1 MKPRI
6 KKIIWICGAIVLA
19 GILLE
24 AGLAYVSRTQWF
36 KTRVTNALTSAFGR
50 DIRLARMGAS
60 LRGII
65 VEDLHVAE
73 RGGFEEGIFAQMGR
87 LRMRVSLLHLLKG
100 HIKVKLVVLS
110 DAKVNLVAYADG
122 TTNWQDLAG
131 SSQTETEN
139 SSNSTPTLPRI
150 TIRRV
155 MLEDL
160 HLTYTDQ
167 AKAHTLELKNLQLS
181 IKNFSLRNPF
191 LLYIHTHLTAQ
202 ADDEQIVIP
211 LGLVAQIDLHNLDL
225 ENASAQIRTLMVSY
239 QDTTAVL
246 KGDITNFLRPQA
258 NLQLQLSKLSNKT
271 LMPWVSLPKWE
282 LDKLT
287 VRLKL
292 AADWQAHSVTL
303 HHLEVVAPGVSLI
316 GNGGLL
322 YGEKLKYEA
331 QADLTLILGE
341 VGRWLTFIASQYHLV
356 GTLQSHLFAT
366 QDTMQANIDLQEMG
380 AEVEYVGRLAN
391 INGKVSLAEDMDFKK
406 GQATVNI
413 TGKLNANPFTIDL
426 DADQTSKKIQAKLKA
441 YAKEFILPPLKEKEQ
456 SADQTATQAKRP
468 WPLPPIEL
476 DADVRFGHLQAP
488 YFVGNDI
495 VFTSDLAGITPD
507 LNQAHG
513 TLRLITGTGVIEDIY
528 KLTDAN
534 PLTKVLFFSLNVTG
548 RVFNTLNVFGVLNS
562 LGSGM
567 TSLVTRGKKQ
577 KSKTVKTQTILGPDG
592 EPLEVVVEET
602 DRQVSSKME
611 YDKFDTEVNFVR
623 GVATVEKGTFVS
635 SMMSLRLDGT
645 ADFNSGALDMTVRA
659 APGRH
664 EVDGMMPLTL
674 KIGGTMDEPDGD
686 MQLLVSVTSMM
697 TQSVTHNVVSR
708 NVSKGIKGL
717 FGLFKKKDET
727 SN

>member
-6 KKIIWICGAIVLA
+6 KKIIWIFGAIVLIGVA
-19 GILLE
+19 VE
-24 AGLAYVSRTQWF
+24 TGLHYVSRTQWF
-36 KTRVTNALTSAFGR
+36 KTCVTNALTSAFGR

-73 RGGFEEGIFAQMGR
+73 KGGFEEGVFAQMGR
-87 LRMRVSLLHLLKG
+87 LRMRISLIHLLKG

-110 DAKVNLVAYADG
+110 NAKVNLVAYADG

-131 SSQTETEN
+131 SSQTGAEN
-139 SSNSTPTLPRI
+139 SSGSTPTLPRI

-181 IKNFSLRNPF
+181 IKNFSLRDPF
-191 LLYIHTHLTAQ
+191 WLYIRTHLTAQ
-202 ADDEQIVIP
+202 VGNEQMAIP
-211 LGLVAQIDLHNLDL
+211 LGLAVQIDLHNLDL
-225 ENASAQIRTLMVSY
+225 ENASAQIRTLTASY
-239 QDTTAVL
+239 QDTAAVL
-246 KGDITNFLRPQA
+246 KGDVTNFLRPQA
-258 NLQLQLSKLSNKT
+258 NLQLQLSKLSHKT
-271 LMPWVSLPKWE
+271 LMPWLSSPKWA

-287 VRLKL
+287 ARLKL
-292 AADWQAHSVTL
+292 TADWSAHSVML

-322 YGEKLKYEA
+322 YGNQLKYEA

-356 GTLQSHLFAT
+356 GTLQSHLSAT
-366 QDTMQANIDLQEMG
+366 QDKIQANIDLQEIG
-380 AEVEYVGRLAN
+380 AEVEHIGRLAN
-391 INGKVSLAEDMDFKK
+391 INGKVSLAEDMDFKS

-413 TGKLNANPFTIDL
+413 TGKLNANPFTVDL

-441 YAKEFILPPLKEKEQ
+441 YAKELILPPLKEKEQ
-456 SADQTATQAKRP
+456 AAEQATVQAKRP

-476 DADVRFGHLQAP
+476 NADVRFGHLQAP
-488 YFVGNDI
+488 YFTGSDI

-513 TLRLITGTGVIEDIY
+513 TLRLITGAGIIEDIY

-562 LGSGM
+562 LGHGM
-567 TSLVTRGKKQ
+567 TSLVTGGKKQ
-577 KSKTVKTQTILGPDG
+577 KAKAVKTQTILGPDG

-602 DRQVSSKME
+602 DRQVSGTME

-623 GVATVEKGTFVS
+623 GLATIKKGTFVS
-635 SMMSLRLDGT
+635 SVMSLRLDGT

-674 KIGGTMDEPDGD
+674 KIGGTMDQPDGN
-686 MQLLVSVTSMM
+686 MQLLSSVTSMM
-697 TQSVTHNVVSR
+697 TQSVTNNVVSR
-708 NVSKGIKGL
+708 NISKGVKGL
-717 FGLFKKKDET
+717 FGLFKKKEQTAD
-727 SN
+727 